1 MRTPPSLRRTVQLVL
16 FQSVPK
22 APRWEHL
29 PWEVR
34 HQTLRLLARMLS
46 EHGTRTLASE
56 SMRETEDE

>member
-1 MRTPPSLRRTVQLVL
+1 MRIPPRLRRTAQLAL

-22 APRWEHL
+22 VPQWEHL

-34 HQTLRLLARMLS
+34 QQTLRLLARMLS

-56 SMRETEDE
+56 STREASDE